1 MLFQMGKT
9 IVYIGSYSSP
19 SGEGIYTFILDR
31 SSGKLT
37 RACSPVRI
45 ENPSYLAMS
54 ADGGCLYSVL
64 ETKTY
69 RGEKGGGVAAFSVDA
84 SGGLSPLGGQPT
96 LGEDPCYLSV
106 DGRGEYLL
114 AANYSGGSMAVF
126 PLAKDG
132 SILPQSSL
140 TVHSGSGPVPE
151 RQSEPHVHCTDFT
164 PGERFVFAVDLGLDA
179 VKLYRLDRARG
190 TVRPEPGAEMKLR
203 PGSGPRHAVFRDALR
218 TAYVVNEIASD
229 LAVFRY
235 GEDYRFE
242 PLQYLS
248 TLPAGFRGENTAA
261 AVRLSPDGRF
271 LYASNRGHDSIAA
284 FRIRGDGLLEPAGFF
299 PSGGR
304 GPRDFAIDPR
314 GEFLLAANEKS
325 GNVSV
330 FRLDRETGIPEP
342 AGESV
347 SLHSPVCV
355 RFHTGSI

>member
-1 MLFQMGKT
+1 MEKT
-9 IVYIGSYSSP
+9 VVYIGSYSSP
-19 SGEGIYTFILDR
+19 SGEGIYPFALDR

-37 RACSPVRI
+37 QAHSPVKI
-45 ENPSYLAMS
+45 ENPSYLAVN
-54 ADGGCLYSVL
+54 ADGSRLYSVI

-69 RGEKGGGVAAFSVDA
+69 RGKKGGGVAAFSADA
-84 SGGLSPLGGQPT
+84 SGALSPLGEQPT
-96 LGEDPCYLSV
+96 LGEDPCYLST

-126 PLAKDG
+126 PLGKDG
-132 SILPQSSL
+132 SVLPQSCL
-140 TVHSGSGPVPE
+140 TAHAGSGPIPE

-164 PGERFVFAVDLGLDA
+164 PGESFIFAVDLGLDA
-179 VKLYRLDRARG
+179 VKLYRLDRALG
-190 TVRPEPGAEMKLR
+190 TVEPEPGAEMRLR
-203 PGSGPRHAVFRDALR
+203 PGSGPRHAVFRDALK

-242 PLQYLS
+242 PLQYIS
-248 TLPAGFRGENTAA
+248 TLPVGFRGKNTAA
-261 AVRLSPDGRF
+261 AVRISPDGRF
-271 LYASNRGHDSIAA
+271 LYASNRGHDSIAV
-284 FRIRGDGLLEPAGFF
+284 FRICEDGLLRAVGFY

-325 GNVSV
+325 GNVAV

-347 SLHSPVCV
+347 SLHSPVCI
-355 RFHTGSI
+355 RFRTGSL